1 MYWFEKESYKNF
13 HAALLEDINAL
24 SPNGGFADS
33 SYSNDAC
40 GSVMYEIDRDKE
52 TYVQLFA
59 FEKKEE
65 AVHEMGEEYGT
76 QYAITVC
83 RNGERLPISWE
94 GDDRK
99 EAMAQAIK
107 SVEGLL
113 EMGFVHEG
121 IHIVNIKED
130 SSGFPH
136 KCDDA
141 IAEYRDTIAS
151 LVKESKPTD
160 LDWLC
165 LIVQNAIG
173 QTDGGHAG
181 VWWSGNHPD
190 GILELGDD
198 ICSDAITDS
207 IPDDILLEYIEYE
220 IYCYFQED
228 K

>member
-1 MYWFEKESYKNF
+1 MFWFEKESYRNF
-13 HAALLEDINAL
+13 HAALLKDINAL
-24 SPNGGFADS
+24 SLNGGFTDS
-33 SYSNDAC
+33 SYNNDAC

-59 FEKKEE
+59 FETK
-65 AVHEMGEEYGT
+65 ADALLDLGEKGKQYG
-76 QYAITVC
+76 ISIC
-83 RNGERLPISWE
+83 RNGEARFDGWE
-94 GDDRK
+94 GDDRE

-107 SVEGLL
+107 AVEALL
-113 EMGFVHEG
+113 EIGFVHEG

-136 KCDDA
+136 EADDA

-165 LIVQNAIG
+165 LVVQNAIG

-181 VWWSGNHPD
+181 IWWSGAHAD
-190 GILELGDD
+190 GIQELQDEIG
-198 ICSDAITDS
+198 SSVVTDS

-220 IYCYFQED
+220 IHCYFQED